1 MVWNPRALSDQ
12 YLARAARAAA
22 RIKECRAKVPKS
34 ETYKRLHDEAL
45 AEFHVFNRLHGRTF
59 LETPAKLLAELHA
72 MKAMAGQ
79 IRDSQIFDTP
89 IFERARLMEIDLL
102 LRRIE
107 LLIPLN

>member
-12 YLARAARAAA
+12 YLARAAKAAA

-45 AEFHVFNRLHGRTF
+45 AEFCVFNRLHGRTF
-59 LETPAKLLAELHA
+59 LETPAKLLAELHT
-72 MKAMAGQ
+72 MKAIDQM
-79 IRDSQIFDTP
+79 RDPQIFDKP

-102 LRRIE
+102 ARRIE
-107 LLIPLN
+107 LLIPPN